1 MYLQNKVFS
10 DDNIMYEFSKKQGYL
25 GGFVDSYSEIIKFIE
40 NTFRVKFDENVDLED
55 VHIGELLQLFGD
67 GFYNRYISCDCFD
80 NSIYI
85 STLDS
90 VHYPRKKKEVRK
102 DWKYIH

>member
-67 GFYNRYISCDCFD
+67 GFYNRYITHD
-80 NSIYI
+80 NSYVLKKHQKI
-85 STLDS
+85 SAMKDKL
-90 VHYPRKKKEVRK
+90 VKEDVLK
-102 DWKYIH
+102 MICK